1 MKNIVLAGLISIFTL
16 TACKKDDNKVAEK
29 TLEQQ
34 KLEFQVRQ
42 LDIEKQKLAIER
54 ERFAYETKK
63 RTDSIAEVEKAKT
76 AAVAAKP
83 QVIKE
88 TKTIYRDAPSSSSNN
103 GSQASNS
110 SSQGTTAAKKKG
122 ISEAAKGTAIGVVSG
137 AALGAIVNKKNR
149 GGGAVVGGIIGGATG
164 YTLGRS
170 QDRKSGRVQP
180 K

>member
-1 MKNIVLAGLISIFTL
+1 MKNILLAGLVSVITL
-16 TACKKDDNKVAEK
+16 TACKKDDQVAEK

-34 KLEFQVRQ
+34 KIEFQARQ
-42 LDIEKQKLAIER
+42 LEIEKQKLAIEK
-54 ERFAYETKK
+54 ERFAYETQK
-63 RTDSIAEVEKAKT
+63 RTDSIAEVQKEKA
-76 AAVAAKP
+76 AVAAAKP
-83 QVIKE
+83 QVIRE
-88 TKTIYRDAPSSSSNN
+88 TRTVYRDTPSSNN
-103 GSQASNS
+103 SVVSNGGG
-110 SSQGTTAAKKKG
+110 SSQGTTAKKKG

>member
-1 MKNIVLAGLISIFTL
+1 MKNIVLAGLISVFTL
-16 TACKKDDNKVAEK
+16 SACKKDDNKVAEK

-34 KLEFQVRQ
+34 KMEFQVRQ
-42 LDIEKQKLAIER
+42 LEIEKQKLAIER
-54 ERFAYETKK
+54 ERFAYETQKK
-63 RTDSIAEVEKAKT
+63 ADSIAEVEKAKT
-76 AAVAAKP
+76 AAAAKP

-88 TKTIYRDAPSSSSNN
+88 TKTIYRDAPASGSGGSSS
-103 GSQASNS
+103 GGS
-110 SSQGTTAAKKKG
+110 SSQGTTAKKKG

-164 YTLGRS
+164 YTLGRA

>member
-1 MKNIVLAGLISIFTL
+1 MKNIVLAGVISIFTL

-34 KLEFQVRQ
+34 KLEFQARQ

-54 ERFAYETKK
+54 ERFAYEAQKK
-63 RTDSIAEVEKAKT
+63 SDSIAEVEKAKT
-76 AAVAAKP
+76 AAAAKP
-83 QVIKE
+83 QVIRE
-88 TKTIYRDAPSSSSNN
+88 TKAIYRDAPSSNN

-110 SSQGTTAAKKKG
+110 SSQGTTTAKKKG

-170 QDRKSGRVQP
+170 QDRKSGRVKP

>member
-1 MKNIVLAGLISIFTL
+1 LHTKH
-16 TACKKDDNKVAEK
+16 KKKA
-29 TLEQQ
+29 
-34 KLEFQVRQ
+34 
-42 LDIEKQKLAIER
+42 
-54 ERFAYETKK
+54 
-63 RTDSIAEVEKAKT
+63 DSIAEVEKAKT
-76 AAVAAKP
+76 AAAAKP

-88 TKTIYRDAPSSSSNN
+88 TKTIYRDAPSSGSGGSSS
-103 GSQASNS
+103 GGS
-110 SSQGTTAAKKKG
+110 SSQGTTAKKKG

-164 YTLGRS
+164 YTLGRA

>member
-1 MKNIVLAGLISIFTL
+1 MKNIVLAGLISVFTL
-16 TACKKDDNKVAEK
+16 SACKKDDNKVAEK

-34 KLEFQVRQ
+34 KMEFQVRQ
-42 LDIEKQKLAIER
+42 LEIEKQKLAIER
-54 ERFAYETKK
+54 ERFAYETQK
-63 RTDSIAEVEKAKT
+63 RADSLAEIEKAKVV
-76 AAVAAKP
+76 AAAKP

-88 TKTIYRDAPSSSSNN
+88 TKTIYRDAPSSGSGGSSS
-103 GSQASNS
+103 GGS
-110 SSQGTTAAKKKG
+110 SSQGTTTQKKG

>member
-1 MKNIVLAGLISIFTL
+1 MKNIVLAGVISIFTL

-34 KLEFQVRQ
+34 KLEFQARQ
-42 LDIEKQKLAIER
+42 LDIEKQKLAIEK
-54 ERFAYETKK
+54 ERFAYEAQK

-76 AAVAAKP
+76 AAAAKP

-88 TKTIYRDAPSSSSNN
+88 TKTIYRDAPSSSS
-103 GSQASNS
+103 GSSSAGSN
-110 SSQGTTAAKKKG
+110 SSQGTTAQKKG

-164 YTLGRS
+164 YTLGRA

>member
-1 MKNIVLAGLISIFTL
+1 MKNIVLAGLISVFAL
-16 TACKKDDNKVAEK
+16 SACKKDDRVAEK

-34 KLEFQVRQ
+34 KMEFQARQ
-42 LDIEKQKLAIER
+42 LEIEKQKLAIER
-54 ERFAYETKK
+54 ERFAYETQK
-63 RTDSIAEVEKAKT
+63 RADSIAAAEQAKKQT
-76 AAVAAKP
+76 AATSKP
-83 QVIKE
+83 QVIRE
-88 TKTIYRDAPSSSSNN
+88 TKTIYRNTSSSSS
-103 GSQASNS
+103 GSS
-110 SSQGTTAAKKKG
+110 SSGNTASQGTTAQKKG

-164 YTLGRS
+164 YTLGRA

>member
-1 MKNIVLAGLISIFTL
+1 MKNIVLAGLISVFTL
-16 TACKKDDNKVAEK
+16 SACKKDDNKVAEK

-34 KLEFQVRQ
+34 KMEFQVRQ
-42 LDIEKQKLAIER
+42 LEIEKQKLAIER
-54 ERFAYETKK
+54 ERFAYETQKK
-63 RTDSIAEVEKAKT
+63 ADSIAEVEKAKT
-76 AAVAAKP
+76 AAAAKP

-88 TKTIYRDAPSSSSNN
+88 TKTIYRDAPSSGNGGSSS
-103 GSQASNS
+103 GGS
-110 SSQGTTAAKKKG
+110 SSQGTTAQKKG

-164 YTLGRS
+164 YTLGRA

>member
-1 MKNIVLAGLISIFTL
+1 MKNIVLAGVISIFTL

-34 KLEFQVRQ
+34 KLEFQARQ

-54 ERFAYETKK
+54 ERFAYEAQKK
-63 RTDSIAEVEKAKT
+63 SDSIAEVEKAKT
-76 AAVAAKP
+76 AAAAKP
-83 QVIKE
+83 QVIRE
-88 TKTIYRDAPSSSSNN
+88 TKTIYRDAPSSNN

-110 SSQGTTAAKKKG
+110 STTAKKKG

>member
-1 MKNIVLAGLISIFTL
+1 MKNIVLAGLISVFTL
-16 TACKKDDNKVAEK
+16 SACKKDDNKVAEK

-34 KLEFQVRQ
+34 KMEFQVRQ
-42 LDIEKQKLAIER
+42 LEIEKQKLAIER
-54 ERFAYETKK
+54 ERFAYETQKK
-63 RTDSIAEVEKAKT
+63 ADSIAEVEKAKT
-76 AAVAAKP
+76 AAAAKP

-88 TKTIYRDAPSSSSNN
+88 TKTIYRDAPSSGSGGSSS
-103 GSQASNS
+103 GGS
-110 SSQGTTAAKKKG
+110 SSQGTTAQKKG
-122 ISEAAKGTAIGVVSG
+122 ISDAAKGTAIGVVSG

-164 YTLGRS
+164 YTLGRA

>member
-1 MKNIVLAGLISIFTL
+1 MKNIVLAGVISIFTL

-34 KLEFQVRQ
+34 KMEFQVRQ
-42 LDIEKQKLAIER
+42 LEIEKQKLAIEK
-54 ERFAYETKK
+54 ERFAYEAQK
-63 RTDSIAEVEKAKT
+63 RTDSIAEVEKTKT
-76 AAVAAKP
+76 AAAAKP

-88 TKTIYRDAPSSSSNN
+88 TKTIYRDTPSSSNN

-110 SSQGTTAAKKKG
+110 SSQGTTTAKKKG

-164 YTLGRS
+164 YTLGRA

>member
-1 MKNIVLAGLISIFTL
+1 MKNIVLAGVISIFTL
-16 TACKKDDNKVAEK
+16 TACKKDDNKVAKK

-34 KLEFQVRQ
+34 KLEFQARQ

-54 ERFAYETKK
+54 ERFAYEAQK

-76 AAVAAKP
+76 AAAAKP

-88 TKTIYRDAPSSSSNN
+88 TKTIYRDAPSSSS
-103 GSQASNS
+103 GSSSQGS
-110 SSQGTTAAKKKG
+110 SSQGTTAQKKG

-164 YTLGRS
+164 YTLGRA

>member
-1 MKNIVLAGLISIFTL
+1 MKNILLTGLVSVIVL
-16 TACKKDDNKVAEK
+16 TACKKDDQIAEK
-29 TLEQQ
+29 SLEQQ
-34 KLEFQVRQ
+34 KIEFQARQ
-42 LDIEKQKLAIER
+42 LEIEKQKLAIEK
-54 ERFAYETKK
+54 ERFAYEAQK
-63 RTDSIAEVEKAKT
+63 RSDSLAEVQKERT
-76 AAVAAKP
+76 AAAAKP
-83 QVIKE
+83 QVIRE
-88 TKTIYRDAPSSSSNN
+88 TRTIYRDNNSSSSNN
-103 GSQASNS
+103 STANNSGS
-110 SSQGTTAAKKKG
+110 SSQGTTAKKG

>member
-1 MKNIVLAGLISIFTL
+1 MKNILLTGLVSAIML
-16 TACKKDDNKVAEK
+16 TACKKDDQVAEK

-34 KLEFQVRQ
+34 KIEFQARQ
-42 LDIEKQKLAIER
+42 LEIEKQKLAIEK
-54 ERFAYETKK
+54 ERFAYETQK
-63 RTDSIAEVEKAKT
+63 RTDSIAEVQKEKEAR
-76 AAVAAKP
+76 AAAKP
-83 QVIKE
+83 QVIRE
-88 TKTIYRDAPSSSSNN
+88 TRTIYRDTPSSNN
-103 GSQASNS
+103 SVASNGGGS
-110 SSQGTTAAKKKG
+110 SSQGTTAKKKG

-180 K
+180 R

>member
-1 MKNIVLAGLISIFTL
+1 MKNIVLTGLISIFTL

-34 KLEFQVRQ
+34 KLEFQARQ

-54 ERFAYETKK
+54 ERFAYETQK
-63 RTDSIAEVEKAKT
+63 RNDSIAEVEKAKT
-76 AAVAAKP
+76 AAAAKP

-103 GSQASNS
+103 GSQASNY
-110 SSQGTTAAKKKG
+110 SSQGTTAKKKG

>member
-1 MKNIVLAGLISIFTL
+1 MKNIVLAGLISVFTL
-16 TACKKDDNKVAEK
+16 SACKKDDNKVAEK

-34 KLEFQVRQ
+34 KMEFQVRQ
-42 LDIEKQKLAIER
+42 LEIEKQKLAIER
-54 ERFAYETKK
+54 ERFAYETQKK
-63 RTDSIAEVEKAKT
+63 ADSIAEVEKAKT
-76 AAVAAKP
+76 AAAAKP

-88 TKTIYRDAPSSSSNN
+88 TKTIYRDAPSSGSGGSSS
-103 GSQASNS
+103 GGS
-110 SSQGTTAAKKKG
+110 SSQGTTAKKKG

-164 YTLGRS
+164 YTLGRA

>member
-54 ERFAYETKK
+54 ERFAYEAQK
-63 RTDSIAEVEKAKT
+63 RTDSIVEVEKAKT
-76 AAVAAKP
+76 AAAAKP

-103 GSQASNS
+103 GNQASNS
-110 SSQGTTAAKKKG
+110 SSQGTTATKKKG

>member
-1 MKNIVLAGLISIFTL
+1 MKKIVLAGLISVLTL
-16 TACKKDDNKVAEK
+16 SACKKDDNKVAEK

-42 LDIEKQKLAIER
+42 LEIEQQKLAIER
-54 ERFAYETKK
+54 ERFSYETKK
-63 RTDSIAEVEKAKT
+63 KADSVAEVEKAK
-76 AAVAAKP
+76 VAAASKP
-83 QVIKE
+83 QVIRE
-88 TKTIYRDAPSSSSNN
+88 TKTIYRDAPASNSGGSSS
-103 GSQASNS
+103 GGS
-110 SSQGTTAAKKKG
+110 SSQGTTAKKKG

-149 GGGAVVGGIIGGATG
+149 VGGGVVGGIIGGATG
-164 YTLGRS
+164 YTLGRA

>member
-1 MKNIVLAGLISIFTL
+1 MKNIVLAGVISIFTL

-34 KLEFQVRQ
+34 KLEFQARQ

-54 ERFAYETKK
+54 ERFAYEAQKK
-63 RTDSIAEVEKAKT
+63 SDSIAEVEKAKT
-76 AAVAAKP
+76 AAAAKP
-83 QVIKE
+83 QVIRE
-88 TKTIYRDAPSSSSNN
+88 TKTIYRDAPSSNN

-110 SSQGTTAAKKKG
+110 SSQRTTTAQKKG

>member
-1 MKNIVLAGLISIFTL
+1 MKNIVLAGVISIFTL

-34 KLEFQVRQ
+34 KLEFQARQ

-54 ERFAYETKK
+54 ERFAYEAQK

-76 AAVAAKP
+76 AAAAKP

-88 TKTIYRDAPSSSSNN
+88 TKTIYRDAPSSSS
-103 GSQASNS
+103 GSSSAGSS
-110 SSQGTTAAKKKG
+110 SSQGTTAQKKG

-164 YTLGRS
+164 YTLGRA

>member
-1 MKNIVLAGLISIFTL
+1 MKNIVLAGVISIFTL

-34 KLEFQVRQ
+34 KLEFQARQ

-54 ERFAYETKK
+54 ERFAYEAQKK
-63 RTDSIAEVEKAKT
+63 SDSIAEVEKAKT
-76 AAVAAKP
+76 AAAAKP
-83 QVIKE
+83 QVIRE
-88 TKTIYRDAPSSSSNN
+88 TKTIYRDAPSSNN
-103 GSQASNS
+103 GSQANNS
-110 SSQGTTAAKKKG
+110 SSQGTTTAQKKG

>member
-1 MKNIVLAGLISIFTL
+1 MKNIVLAGVISIFAL

-34 KLEFQVRQ
+34 KMEFQVRQ
-42 LDIEKQKLAIER
+42 LEIEKQKLAIEK
-54 ERFAYETKK
+54 ERFAYEAQK
-63 RTDSIAEVEKAKT
+63 RTDSIAEVEKTKT
-76 AAVAAKP
+76 AAAAKP

-88 TKTIYRDAPSSSSNN
+88 TKTIYRDTPSSSNN

-110 SSQGTTAAKKKG
+110 SSQGTTTAKKKG

-164 YTLGRS
+164 YTLGRA

>member
-1 MKNIVLAGLISIFTL
+1 MKNIVLAGVISIFTL

-34 KLEFQVRQ
+34 KLEFQARQ

-54 ERFAYETKK
+54 ERFAYEAQK

-76 AAVAAKP
+76 AATTKP

-88 TKTIYRDAPSSSSNN
+88 TKTIYRDAPSSSS
-103 GSQASNS
+103 GSSSAGSS
-110 SSQGTTAAKKKG
+110 SSQGTTAQKKG

-164 YTLGRS
+164 YTLGRA